1 LAEKSAE
8 GKLHEV
14 SDVEADAVIEY
25 ASRAIPHNEMLGRV
39 VRNMY
44 RRIQALEAELA
55 FCHKELDNA
64 QIQKVK
70 APKRGGP

>member
-1 LAEKSAE
+1 MAEKSAE

-14 SDVEADAVIEY
+14 DDAEADDVIEF

-44 RRIQALEAELA
+44 KRIVQLEAQVKDLQA
-55 FCHKELDNA
+55 KPKKA
-64 QIQKVK
+64 AAKV
-70 APKRGGP
+70 GGP

>member
-1 LAEKSAE
+1 MAEKSAE

-14 SDVEADAVIEY
+14 DDAEADAVIEF

-44 RRIQALEAELA
+44 KRIVQLEA
-55 FCHKELDNA
+55 
-64 QIQKVK
+64 QVK
-70 APKRGGP
+70 DLQAKPKKAATKAGGP

>member
-1 LAEKSAE
+1 MAEKSAE

-14 SDVEADAVIEY
+14 DDVEADAVIEF

-44 RRIQALEAELA
+44 KRIEQLEA
-55 FCHKELDNA
+55 
-64 QIQKVK
+64 QVK
-70 APKRGGP
+70 DLEAKPKKTAAKAGGP

>member
-1 LAEKSAE
+1 MAEKSAE

-14 SDVEADAVIEY
+14 DDAEADAVIEF

-44 RRIQALEAELA
+44 KRIQVLEA
-55 FCHKELDNA
+55 
-64 QIQKVK
+64 QVK
-70 APKRGGP
+70 DLQAKPKKAAAKAGGP

>member
-1 LAEKSAE
+1 MAEKSAE

-14 SDVEADAVIEY
+14 DDAEADAVIEF

-44 RRIQALEAELA
+44 KRIQQLEAEVQDLQA
-55 FCHKELDNA
+55 KPKKA
-64 QIQKVK
+64 AAKV
-70 APKRGGP
+70 GGS